1 MRQRLIF
8 LFVAVQ
14 DLLVGVVF
22 RNLAVHRALF
32 APGLEG
38 YRWVV
43 GRWRAWRTF
52 EHARRTVPA
61 YRAYLQ
67 TVAPQADVR
76 LRGFTVDLAG
86 LPEMDKSSYIKPYP
100 TSERC
105 VNGRLPRYGVVA
117 DESSGSSGTPT
128 NWVRGREERRA
139 VRLALQAT
147 FSRYVGDKPV
157 FVLNAFSLGAWATGL
172 NVSTSLA
179 DVCTIK
185 STGPDLTKIIETM
198 AGFGPSYTY
207 VVMGYPPFLKNLA
220 DDPRSRLSDYD
231 VIACFGGEGLSEN
244 MRRYLLR
251 SFREVVGSY
260 GASDLEINM
269 AAESEFTI
277 ALRQELER
285 NEDLRAELTRTD
297 YGVLPMVFQY
307 NPFAYVLE
315 TNDAGE
321 LLATICRRGNIS
333 PRIRYNIHD
342 RGHVLRMR
350 DLVPVLERHGLARLL
365 EQRVLDLPLLFHYG
379 RSDLSVDYYGAT
391 VAPDSVR
398 EFVYGDAGLA
408 RDVSTYRVIS
418 YEDCSADKRL
428 LFALE
433 LNHGVPDSA
442 HDESAVQ
449 AGLLDHLR
457 AVNRDFAN
465 AYKDAPQ
472 SNRPAVRLFG
482 AGTGPFAQQS
492 TKLKNE
498 YVWHLDAE
506 AAQECGVLA
515 VGGRRPDPYGDR
527 NPA

>member
-1 MRQRLIF
+1 MRRALIF
-8 LFVAVQ
+8 RFVAVQ
-14 DLLVGVVF
+14 DLLVGLLH
-22 RNLAVHRALF
+22 RNLTVHRALF
-32 APGLEG
+32 APGLEN

-52 EHARRTVPA
+52 DRSRRNVPA
-61 YRAYLQ
+61 YGEYLQ
-67 TVAPQADVR
+67 AVAPEADVR
-76 LRGFTVDLAG
+76 LRGWQVDLAG
-86 LPEMDKSSYIKPYP
+86 LPEMDKTSYIKAFS
-100 TSERC
+100 TQQRC
-105 VNGRLPRYGVVA
+105 VNGVIPRRGVVA

-128 NWVRGREERRA
+128 NWVRGREERKA
-139 VRLALQAT
+139 VRLILQAT
-147 FSRYVGDKPV
+147 FSHFVGDKPT

-179 DVCTIK
+179 DVCIIK
-185 STGPDLTKIIETM
+185 STGPDMTKIIDTM
-198 AGFGPSYTY
+198 TSFGPGYSY

-269 AAESEFTI
+269 AAENAFTI
-277 ALRQELER
+277 ALRQELEH
-285 NEDLRAELTRTD
+285 NEALRRALTNVE
-297 YGVLPMVFQY
+297 YGVLPMIFQY
-307 NPFAYVLE
+307 NPFNYVIE
-315 TNDAGE
+315 TNPVGE
-321 LLATICRRGNIS
+321 LIVTICRRQNLS

-350 DLVPVLERHGLARLL
+350 DLVPVLDRHGLTSLL

-398 EFVYGDAGLA
+398 EFIYGDPDLA

-418 YEDCSADKRL
+418 YEDHDTNKQL

-433 LNHGVPDSA
+433 LKAGVTA
-442 HDESAVQ
+442 GAYAEDEVQ
-449 AGLLDHLR
+449 AQLLHHLCT
-457 AVNRDFAN
+457 VNRDFAN
-465 AYKDAPQ
+465 GCKGAVP
-472 SNRPAVRLFG
+472 SNRPTVRLFG
-482 AGTGPFAQQS
+482 AATGPFEAANQ
-492 TKLKNE
+492 KLKNE
-498 YVWHLDAE
+498 YVWHLEAPAAVEYGLVGPRAAAGAADAN
-506 AAQECGVLA
+506 G
-515 VGGRRPDPYGDR
+515 
-527 NPA
+527 